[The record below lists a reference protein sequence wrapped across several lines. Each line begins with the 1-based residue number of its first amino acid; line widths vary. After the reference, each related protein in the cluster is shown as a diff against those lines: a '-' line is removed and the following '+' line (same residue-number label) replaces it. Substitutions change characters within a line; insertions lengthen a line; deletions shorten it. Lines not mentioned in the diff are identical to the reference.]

1 MTGTVRTL
9 TRVTPIDHSAAIAA
23 QLEGLAA
30 DIRAGRSDPPNRG
43 VLVLAG
49 ISGKL
54 DFVEFEACGGP
65 VSCAELV
72 GMLELAKQQVI
83 DG

>member
-1 MTGTVRTL
+1 MTGNVRTL
-9 TRVTPIDHSAAIAA
+9 VRVVPVDHSASIAT
-23 QLEGLAA
+23 QLEALAA
-30 DIRAGRSDPPNRG
+30 DIRAGRADPPNRG

-49 ISGKL
+49 VSGKL

-65 VSCAELV
+65 TSCAELV